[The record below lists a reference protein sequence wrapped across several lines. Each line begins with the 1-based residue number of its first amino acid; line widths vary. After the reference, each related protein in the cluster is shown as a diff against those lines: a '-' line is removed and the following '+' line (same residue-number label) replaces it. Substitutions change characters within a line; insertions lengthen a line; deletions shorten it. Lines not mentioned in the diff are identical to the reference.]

1 MFVYFELE
9 RKKKSYIISE
19 EFAFNAVKG
28 GVSFVQKR
36 VSHINLLE
44 EFKLSVH
51 PLSR

>member
-9 RKKKSYIISE
+9 RKKKSCIISE

-28 GVSFVQKR
+28 GGFFVQKR